1 MANITKR
8 VNRKAAPHLAG
19 ETVEVAILV
28 EPKGTYAA
36 GGLATALMPRTQMR
50 RSEAAAAQAQDE
62 EGGMAQSFPAASC
75 VVAITTTRV
84 VAFESNGLTFRS
96 LDFEAPRDAV
106 YLASDDGVFA
116 APEGAGRLSVTALAK
131 SCARG
136 VDDLYEHH
144 PGLCRGDAPHR
155 CDTARGSEHQSPRWF
170 RRR

>member
-50 RSEAAAAQAQDE
+50 RSEAAAARAQDE

-106 YLASDDGVFA
+106 YLASDDGGVLARRLTIGFSDGTSVDVEAQRGQPHQRFA
-116 APEGAGRLSVTALAK
+116 EALGGPNA
-131 SCARG
+131 S
-136 VDDLYEHH
+136 
-144 PGLCRGDAPHR
+144 
-155 CDTARGSEHQSPRWF
+155 T
-170 RRR
+170 